1 MNYSPKTYVLYS
13 QPFLDTYN
21 QCYKNI
27 VTINLLPE
35 GPLRPFV
42 QKVAFPSLSTFKQF
56 SSPCNPTQT
65 CGLALKSI
73 HNNAIM
79 YGSRFGGCNSN
90 RCGAFMSVNE
100 IPDLFA
106 FLLSNGYKI
115 DTSLTKMINT
125 SQVQFKPNNEN
136 EIICFFSYLL

>member
-1 MNYSPKTYVLYS
+1 MNHSYSPRTYVLYS

-27 VTINLLPE
+27 VTINLVPE

-42 QKVAFPSLSTFKQF
+42 QKVAFPPLSSFKQF
-56 SSPCNPTQT
+56 SSPCNPSQT
-65 CGLALKSI
+65 CGLALRSI
-73 HNNAIM
+73 HAD
-79 YGSRFGGCNSN
+79 FGGCNNN

-115 DTSLTKMINT
+115 DTSLTKMMNT
-125 SQVQFKPNNEN
+125 SQVQFKTNNEN
-136 EIICFFSYLL
+136 EIICFFSYLGK

>member
-1 MNYSPKTYVLYS
+1 MNHSYSPRTYVLYS

-42 QKVAFPSLSTFKQF
+42 QKVAFPPLSSFKQF
-56 SSPCNPTQT
+56 GSPCNPSQT
-65 CGLALKSI
+65 CGFALRSI
-73 HNNAIM
+73 HADT
-79 YGSRFGGCNSN
+79 GGRCNSN
-90 RCGAFMSVNE
+90 NRCGTFMSVNE

-115 DTSLTKMINT
+115 DTSLTKMMNT
-125 SQVQFKPNNEN
+125 SQAQFKTNNEN